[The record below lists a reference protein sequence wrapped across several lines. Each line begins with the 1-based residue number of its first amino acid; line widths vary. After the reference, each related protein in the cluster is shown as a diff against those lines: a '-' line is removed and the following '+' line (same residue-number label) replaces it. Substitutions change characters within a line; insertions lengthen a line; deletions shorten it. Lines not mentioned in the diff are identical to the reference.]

1 MILGTT
7 KDEGIIWLIAPLTN
21 HTLFEEHQ
29 ENWDSK
35 WGPLLMG
42 FHDLDEATEE
52 DLSNSYKLL
61 DFYIGGLENL
71 NEDHLQGVFDMYT
84 DSAMLYGVN
93 RYLDNTI
100 PQIQFAFPRTAELL
114 LSHGVRVWQYI
125 LTHQGQ
131 NSLTELFGLTEKVT
145 LQIFTRYSFPFVK
158 LAIILQFGVCH
169 ADDLYYLFDPVFG
182 YPPNLLSGE
191 VRIILFAFLP

>member
-7 KDEGIIWLIAPLTN
+7 KDEGIIWLIAPLAN
-21 HTLFEEHQ
+21 HTLFEDHQ

-61 DFYIGGLENL
+61 DFYLGGLENL

-131 NSLTELFGLTEKVT
+131 NSLTELFGLTEKVI
-145 LQIFTRYSFPFVK
+145 LHIFTRCSFICQTGVNFAIFTSLAFATRTTCTSSLILSLGCHQTYS
-158 LAIILQFGVCH
+158 LA
-169 ADDLYYLFDPVFG
+169 
-182 YPPNLLSGE
+182 
-191 VRIILFAFLP
+191 R